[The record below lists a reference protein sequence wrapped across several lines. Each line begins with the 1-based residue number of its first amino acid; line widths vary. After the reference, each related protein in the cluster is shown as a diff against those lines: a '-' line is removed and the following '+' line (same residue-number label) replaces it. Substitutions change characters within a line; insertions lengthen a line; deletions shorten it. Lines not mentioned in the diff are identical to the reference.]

1 MLSLLRYTIYIVK
14 QIPDFL
20 QRLIQKYLDD
30 TATQEEK
37 TVVDEWYHSLSSS
50 EVEVDV
56 AESEVQVDRR
66 IKERL
71 DDLIQ
76 KDKRVVLFGRKR
88 MLRAAAAVIFFI
100 GLSGSLYYFFF
111 SSNATTAISQNA
123 AVDSTLVDDITPGG
137 NRATLILGDG
147 TRLILDSTSDGS
159 LALQGNTNVIKV
171 ATGQLEYKNDKNKSL
186 KEVLYNQISTPR
198 AGQYHVKLS
207 DGTRV
212 WLNSASS
219 IRFPTDFQDSLREVE
234 ITGEAYFEV
243 AHNAAKPFRIKVK
256 DTYINVLGT
265 HFNVMAYDNESSIKT
280 TLLQGAVKVTS
291 NKLSR
296 LLAPGQQSQVNS
308 SGAIEII
315 KEADIEEAVA
325 WRHGK
330 FLFNSADLHS
340 IMRQIERW
348 YDVDVS
354 FARNVDLHFTG
365 QLSRNVNV
373 SQVLRK
379 LELTNEIHFK
389 IEKGKITVLP

>member
-1 MLSLLRYTIYIVK
+1 MK
-14 QIPDFL
+14 QIPEYI

-30 TATQEEK
+30 TATLEERAA
-37 TVVDEWYHSLSSS
+37 VDQWYHSLSSS
-50 EVEVDV
+50 EVEVDA
-56 AESEVQVDRR
+56 AESEAQVDGR

-71 DDLIQ
+71 DDLVQ

-88 MLRAAAAVIFFI
+88 MLRVAAAVIFFI

-111 SSNATTAISQNA
+111 SSNTVAAISQNA
-123 AVDSTLVDDITPGG
+123 AVDSTLVDDIAPGG
-137 NRATLILGDG
+137 NKATLILGDG

-171 ATGQLEYKNDKNKSL
+171 ATGQLEYKNDKNQSL

-198 AGQYHVKLS
+198 AGQYHVTLS

-256 DTYINVLGT
+256 DTYISVLGT

-280 TLLQGAVKVTS
+280 TLLLGAVKVTS
-291 NKLSR
+291 DKLSR

-308 SGAIEII
+308 SGSIAII

-354 FARNVDLHFTG
+354 FARDMDLHFTG

-373 SQVLRK
+373 SQLLKK

>member
-20 QRLIQKYLDD
+20 QQLIQKYLDD

-147 TRLILDSTSDGS
+147 TQLILDSTSDGS

-256 DTYINVLGT
+256 DAYINVLGT